1 VDIASLMLNAMLE
14 VWYFLP
20 ILIIVFIFKTS
31 WFKGVL
37 GEFIVNLILKR
48 LPKKDYHL
56 IKNVT
61 LPTDDGTTQIDHIV
75 VSKFGVFILET
86 KNFKGWVFGSENQK
100 QWTQKIFNNTYKFQN
115 PIHQNYKHL
124 KTLESLLCVGSE
136 SLFSVIV
143 FIGDSQFKTQMPKNV
158 TYARGCVSYIRSH
171 TSEIIQPEDVESIIK
186 SIETGR
192 LERSISTNQAHKAHV
207 KSIIEN
213 KENSQ
218 QCPKC
223 KSDMILRESKKGSN
237 VGNKFWGCSTFP
249 KCRSVVKFT

>member
-1 VDIASLMLNAMLE
+1 MDINSLLLNTLLE
-14 VWYFLP
+14 VWYLIP
-20 ILIIVFIFKTS
+20 IVIIAFIFKTS
-31 WFKGVL
+31 WFKGVM
-37 GEFIVNLILKR
+37 GEFVVNLILKR

-86 KNFKGWVFGSENQK
+86 KNFKGWIFGSEKQK
-100 QWTQKIFNNTYKFQN
+100 QWTQKIFKNTYKFQN

-124 KTLESLLCVGSE
+124 KTLDSLLCIGSE

-143 FIGDSQFKTQMPKNV
+143 FIGNSEFKTEMPKNV
-158 TYARGCVSYIRSH
+158 TYASGCIAYIRSH
-171 TSEIIQPEDVESIIK
+171 TLVLIQPDDVEKIVQ

-192 LERSISTNQAHKAHV
+192 LERGISTNQAHKVHV
-207 KSIIEN
+207 KNIIEN
-213 KENSQ
+213 KENTQ

-237 VGNKFWGCSTFP
+237 AGNKFWGCSTFP
-249 KCRSVVKFT
+249 KCRSVVKIT

>member
-1 VDIASLMLNAMLE
+1 MMLNSMLE

-48 LPKKDYHL
+48 LPNKDYHL

-61 LPTDDGTTQIDHIV
+61 LPTDEGTTQIDHIV

-86 KNFKGWVFGSENQK
+86 KNFKGWIFGSENQK
-100 QWTQKIFNNTYKFQN
+100 QWTQKIFKKTYKFQN

-124 KTLESLLCVGSE
+124 KTLESLLCIGSE
-136 SLFSVIV
+136 YLFSVIV
-143 FIGDSQFKTQMPKNV
+143 FIGDSQFKTKMPKNV
-158 TYARGCVSYIRSH
+158 TYASGCVSYIRSH
-171 TSEIIQPEDVESIIK
+171 TSELIQPEDVASIIK

-192 LERSISTNQAHKAHV
+192 LERSISTNQDHKAHV

-213 KENSQ
+213 KENYQ

-223 KSDMILRESKKGSN
+223 KSDMVLRESKKGPN
-237 VGNKFWGCSTFP
+237 AGNKFWGCSTFP